1 MSVELNVQDDFSTI
15 LDGGEAITLKR
26 RDSAETIVV
35 PTAWRYSLHAEEVV
49 PSGGHVVRADMAW
62 QFSWDHSLDR
72 PRLGDVIIDSLGE
85 CWTILV
91 VDELGARTRLR
102 CKARNLRVAYQLT
115 DRVDVQQGTWQD
127 VGSGPE
133 FVDGET
139 VRAAVPARIQP
150 QRVEIEKKEEESPTS
165 TAIYRIILGE
175 QLQLDHDSA
184 IIDPQGNLY
193 QLIELTQAE
202 RIDAL
207 PVATVVK
214 RAAGT

>member
-1 MSVELNVQDDFSTI
+1 MSVELNVRDDFATI
-15 LDGGEAITLKR
+15 LDGGETITLKR
-26 RDSAETIVV
+26 HDRAETIAV
-35 PTAWRYSLHAEEVV
+35 PAAWRYSLHAEEVV
-49 PSGGHVVRADMAW
+49 PSGGHVVRADVVW
-62 QFSWDHSLDR
+62 QFPWDDSLDL
-72 PRLGDVIIDSLGE
+72 PRLGDVIIDAADE

-102 CKARNLRVAYQLT
+102 CTARNLRVAYQLT

-150 QRVEIEKKEEESPTS
+150 QRVEIIEDDVDPLTS
-165 TAIYRIILGE
+165 TSIYRIILGE
-175 QLQLDHDSA
+175 QLELDHNSA
-184 IIDPQGNLY
+184 FVDLEGNLY
-193 QLIELTQAE
+193 QFMELTQAE

-214 RAAGT
+214 RGSL